1 MTTLY
6 FEKLKVRD
14 NFLLVIDDRIQKETH
29 SLLMTSMIIFKMGV
43 ALSLCNILMI
53 WLSKAK
59 QYL

>member
-14 NFLLVIDDRIQKETH
+14 NFSLVIDDRVQKETH
-29 SLLMTSMIIFKMGV
+29 SVLMTSMIIFTMGV
-43 ALSLCNILMI
+43 ALSLYNICMI
-53 WLSKAK
+53 WLSKAE